1 MWYNS
6 SGDIHLEIV
15 NAEFEEYLLNL
26 SYSVTGL
33 LEIAVTFSSSG
44 VCNKTSVTQ
53 YHGKTVVW
61 SFLCVTLS
69 SFSHWPVEG
78 VLTGVS
84 VSSTTL
90 IIESRDCIGSGEEYR
105 IVATFT
111 NTSTE
116 LVNVPFTSIIEHDLG
131 DRVMDNTEY
140 SITVSVVDM
149 TSGTVI
155 DERTV
160 MFTTPS
166 ELPPET
172 SATDTHCTC
181 GAVDEEDDEKVTYI
195 AVGVSCGVLLGL
207 VVGVIATVLVVV
219 MKKMNTSQC
228 DKGHLHAVCI
238 ELLVSRVMY
247 CCL

>member
-1 MWYNS
+1 MT
-6 SGDIHLEIV
+6 GPLE
-15 NAEFEEYLLNL
+15 F
-26 SYSVTGL
+26 
-33 LEIAVTFSSSG
+33 AVTFSSD

-61 SFLCVTLS
+61 SFLCATLS
-69 SFSHWPVEG
+69 SFPHCNCAVEG
-78 VLTGVS
+78 VLTSVS

-116 LVNVPFTSIIEHDLG
+116 LVNVPFTSIIEHNLG

-140 SITVSVVDM
+140 SITVRVVDM

-155 DERTV
+155 DERRV

-166 ELPPET
+166 EPPSEPPPEPNVI
-172 SATDTHCTC
+172 DNTHCTC

-207 VVGVIATVLVVV
+207 VVGIMATVLVVV
-219 MKKMNTSQC
+219 VRKKT
-228 DKGHLHAVCI
+228 HRI
-238 ELLVSRVMY
+238 EGSYKVTTVPSLS
-247 CCL
+247 

>member
-1 MWYNS
+1 MCTYIFSPQNS
-6 SGDIHLEIV
+6 HLTPENVSISWQMTSNEDV
-15 NAEFEEYLLNL
+15 FYESAFSEGLHTLKLN
-26 SYSVTGL
+26 YSVTGL
-33 LEIAVTFSSSG
+33 LEIAVTFSSG

-61 SFLCVTLS
+61 SFLCATLS

-78 VLTGVS
+78 VLTSVS

-140 SITVSVVDM
+140 SITVRVVHM

-166 ELPPET
+166 EP
-172 SATDTHCTC
+172 
-181 GAVDEEDDEKVTYI
+181 G
-195 AVGVSCGVLLGL
+195 
-207 VVGVIATVLVVV
+207 
-219 MKKMNTSQC
+219 
-228 DKGHLHAVCI
+228 
-238 ELLVSRVMY
+238 
-247 CCL
+247 

>member
-1 MWYNS
+1 MGREDINHQSPNSESYHILLFNS
-6 SGDIHLEIV
+6 SM
-15 NAEFEEYLLNL
+15 
-26 SYSVTGL
+26 TGL
-33 LEIAVTFSSSG
+33 LEIIIAVTFSIG

-61 SFLCVTLS
+61 SFLCATLS

-90 IIESRDCIGSGEEYR
+90 IIESRDCIGSGEKYR
-105 IVATFT
+105 IIATFT

-116 LVNVPFTSIIEHDLG
+116 LVNVPFTSISEHDLG
-131 DRVMDNTEY
+131 DRVIYNTEY
-140 SITVSVVDM
+140 SITVRVVDM

-166 ELPPET
+166 EPPSET
-172 SATDTHCTC
+172 PSEP
-181 GAVDEEDDEKVTYI
+181 GE
-195 AVGVSCGVLLGL
+195 
-207 VVGVIATVLVVV
+207 
-219 MKKMNTSQC
+219 C
-228 DKGHLHAVCI
+228 DYKC
-238 ELLVSRVMY
+238 
-247 CCL
+247 